1 MKKQEFIQNV
11 VTIAKENE
19 IKLTKD
25 TASKILD
32 IIEEAID
39 GVMIADEQVTVMGM
53 KFETKLQKG
62 RTGTINL
69 GSRAGETYSTPD
81 KIVPSVKFVKS
92 KKDSLT
98 KQFKKY

>member
-11 VTIAKENE
+11 VTIAKDNN

-25 TASKILD
+25 TASKLLD
-32 IIEEAID
+32 IIEETID
-39 GVMIADEQVTVMGM
+39 GVIVAQEQVTIMGM

-98 KQFKKY
+98 R

>member
-11 VTIAKENE
+11 IAIAKENE

-25 TASKILD
+25 TASKVLD

-39 GVMIADEQVTVMGM
+39 GVIVANEQVTVMGM

-81 KIVPSVKFVKS
+81 KIVPSVKFIKS
-92 KKDSLT
+92 KKDALA
-98 KQFKKY
+98 K

>member
-1 MKKQEFIQNV
+1 
-11 VTIAKENE
+11 
-19 IKLTKD
+19 
-25 TASKILD
+25 
-32 IIEEAID
+32 
-39 GVMIADEQVTVMGM
+39 M

-98 KQFKKY
+98 K

>member
-1 MKKQEFIQNV
+1 MKKHEFIQNV
-11 VTIAKENE
+11 VVIAKEND
-19 IKLTKD
+19 IKLTKE
-25 TASKILD
+25 TASKLLD

-39 GVMIADEQVTVMGM
+39 GVMVAQEKVTIMGM

-81 KIVPSVKFVKS
+81 KIVPNVKFIKS

-98 KQFKKY
+98 K